1 MDQGSIEIY
10 QALNLNRYEFVEVL
24 SRIYWRQNHLD
35 GSKSCWEAIGQI
47 ETFSMDRGFVEKL
60 SRKIAESFDGSKMR

>member
-35 GSKSCWEAIGQI
+35 GSKSCWEAISQI

-60 SRKIAESFDGSKMR
+60 SRKIVESFDGSKMR